1 MLASLPLPPGVPV
14 DESTLSL
21 GVVLALAFIAVIILV
36 IFFQFIPF
44 GLWLTAL
51 FSGIRISFFTLF
63 GMRFRRVDPRAIV
76 IPLISGHKAGIQLN
90 VNDLEI
96 GRASCRERG

>member
-1 MLASLPLPPGVPV
+1 M

-44 GLWLTAL
+44 GLWLTAP
-51 FSGIRISFFTLF
+51 FSSLARKSSAFWRSFSSARIS
-63 GMRFRRVDPRAIV
+63 
-76 IPLISGHKAGIQLN
+76 
-90 VNDLEI
+90 
-96 GRASCRERG
+96 